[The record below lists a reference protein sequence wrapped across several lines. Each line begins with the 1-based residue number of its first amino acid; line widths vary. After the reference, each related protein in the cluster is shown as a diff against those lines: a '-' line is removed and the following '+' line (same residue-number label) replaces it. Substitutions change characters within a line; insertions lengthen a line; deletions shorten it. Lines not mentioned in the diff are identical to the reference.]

1 MIRKR
6 LEFDNGRLSLYLFMA
21 LIDPISHKE
30 FMDTTRCMDLI
41 RSAVRNSPHP
51 GLPDDDLLE
60 PTGVMALFTM
70 TEEIR
75 LMFIQK
81 ADKKGYPWANQMAFP
96 GGHRDET
103 DKSTRDTALREL
115 AEEMGIRPENVE
127 VIGSLGHFQTINSKD
142 IEAFIGIWN
151 QKDTICHDPAEIARV
166 FHIPLTY
173 LVDLHREKG
182 FDHSLPNVMQL
193 TYPYEDVMI
202 WGVTAKILYHLI
214 EIVLK
219 GA

>member
-1 MIRKR
+1 MNQK
-6 LEFDNGRLSLYLFMA
+6 N
-21 LIDPISHKE
+21 
-30 FMDTTRCMDLI
+30 CMDLI

-51 GLPDDDLLE
+51 GPPDGDLFD
-60 PTGVMALFTM
+60 PTGVMALFTLN
-70 TEEIR
+70 EEIR
-75 LMFIQK
+75 LMFIRK

-96 GGHRDET
+96 GGHRDEN
-103 DKSTRDTALREL
+103 DRSTRDTALREL

-127 VIGSLGHFQTINSKD
+127 VIGTLGHFQTINSKD

-151 QKDTICHDPAEIARV
+151 QKDVIRHDPAEIDRV
-166 FHIPLTY
+166 FHIPMKY
-173 LVDLHREKG
+173 LMDIHREKG
-182 FDHSLPNVMQL
+182 FHQSLPNVMQL

-219 GA
+219 NA

>member
-1 MIRKR
+1 M
-6 LEFDNGRLSLYLFMA
+6 D
-21 LIDPISHKE
+21 KE
-30 FMDTTRCMDLI
+30 SCMDI
-41 RSAVRNSPHP
+41 VRSAVRDSPHP
-51 GLPDDDLLE
+51 GPPDDDLFDS
-60 PTGVMALFTM
+60 TGVMALFAVD
-70 TEEIR
+70 EEIR
-75 LMFIQK
+75 LLFIQK

-96 GGHRDET
+96 GGHRDEK
-103 DKSTRDTALREL
+103 DGSTRDTALREL
-115 AEEMGIRPENVE
+115 SEEMGIQRENVE

-151 QKDTICHDPAEIARV
+151 QKGVIRHDPSEISRV
-166 FHIPLTY
+166 FQIPLKY
-173 LVDLHREKG
+173 LMDLHKEKG
-182 FDHSLPNVMQL
+182 FHEMRPNVMQL